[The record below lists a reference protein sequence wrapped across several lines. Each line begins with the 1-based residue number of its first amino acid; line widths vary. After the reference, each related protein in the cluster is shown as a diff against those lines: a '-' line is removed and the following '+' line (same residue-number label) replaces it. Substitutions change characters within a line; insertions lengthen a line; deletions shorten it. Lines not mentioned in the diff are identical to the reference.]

1 LEGWKEDELS
11 WVREEAIELCKL
23 VEIVCVGCG
32 CHVALTGGLLY
43 KDGPRKD
50 CDLLFYRIRQCDEI
64 DIDKLKTVLL
74 AIGVSD
80 FKGGGWIYKA
90 TYNGK
95 PLDCLFPEEQGGEY
109 KPEER

>member
-1 LEGWKEDELS
+1 VS

-50 CDLLFYRIRQCDEI
+50 CDLLFYRIRQWNEI
-64 DIDKLKTVLL
+64 DMDKLETVLL
-74 AIGVSD
+74 AIGFTD
-80 FKGGGWIYKA
+80 FQGFGWVYKA
-90 TYNGK
+90 KYKGK
-95 PLDCLFPEEQGGEY
+95 PVDCFFPEEQDGEY
-109 KPEER
+109 NAEER